1 MRKKTWSL
9 VLCAAM
15 AASMM
20 AGCGA
25 KQETAATT
33 AATTAAPAADTAA
46 AATTAPA
53 AEAAK
58 PESKGNDKL
67 VKTDVQPTG
76 LCKGFITGNK
86 EQPVIAQ
93 DK

>member
-33 AATTAAPAADTAA
+33 A
-46 AATTAPA
+46 
-53 AEAAK
+53 
-58 PESKGNDKL
+58 SG
-67 VKTDVQPTG
+67 G
-76 LCKGFITGNK
+76 GGGSGSGFGSGS
-86 EQPVIAQ
+86 
-93 DK
+93 DHSSGG

>member
-33 AATTAAPAADTAA
+33 AASGYGSGSDH
-46 AATTAPA
+46 
-53 AEAAK
+53 
-58 PESKGNDKL
+58 SSG
-67 VKTDVQPTG
+67 G
-76 LCKGFITGNK
+76 
-86 EQPVIAQ
+86 
-93 DK
+93 